1 VGHNRNDGN
10 KTKLQVLIEPNIGL
24 DGDTRH
30 SIVEILNTM
39 LADEA
44 VLTLKTHSAH
54 WHVRG
59 PGFLDLRT
67 LFGQQY
73 HQLTKISDEISERV
87 RMLDG
92 FAIGSFEEFLN
103 ATRLKEK
110 PGEVPDVMDL
120 LADHE
125 ASIRFLRDDARKCF
139 EEYEDHGTFSLFA
152 RFIRLHEKMA
162 WILRSYIEPDSI
174 PIETP
179 GNTVRAI
186 LR

>member
-1 VGHNRNDGN
+1 VGNNRNDGD
-10 KTKLQVLIEPNIGL
+10 KTKLHVLIEPNIGL

-30 SIVEILNTM
+30 SVVKILNTI

-44 VLTLKTHSAH
+44 VMTLKTLSAH

-67 LFGQQY
+67 LFGQQV
-73 HQLTKISDEISERV
+73 HQLQKISDEISERI

-92 FAIGSFEEFLN
+92 FAIGSFVELLN

-110 PGEVPDVMDL
+110 PGEVPDFMDL

-125 ASIRFLRDDARKCF
+125 ASIRFMRDDARRCF
-139 EEYEDHGTFSLFA
+139 EEYEDHGTFTLFV
-152 RFIRLHEKMA
+152 RFIRMHEKMA
-162 WILRSYIEPDSI
+162 WILRSYIEPEI
-174 PIETP
+174 TP
-179 GNTVRAI
+179 DEIQGNKVRSN